1 MIDPKL
7 NEIPADPEADLANR
21 PESALTEEEKARLA
35 KQRKAGYS
43 VKESIAG
50 DTMLSDGSRGVDVSG
65 VRAGSGAGGGSTM
78 VTPSGPNAPANTE
91 VVGGPRGTGMDYRTD
106 SDQKDHR

>member
-7 NEIPADPEADLANR
+7 NEIPANAEGDLANR
-21 PESALTEEEKARLA
+21 PESELTEEEKALRA
-35 KQRKAGYS
+35 KAAKAGYS
-43 VKESIAG
+43 VRDTIAG

-78 VTPSGPNAPANTE
+78 VTPSSPDTPANADI
-91 VVGGPRGTGMDYRTD
+91 VGGPRGAGMNYRTD
-106 SDQKDHR
+106 TDQKDHR